1 MLEEIKIKNDMHS
14 NTNKIKFFNL
24 SLSNKEYKDLRTT
37 RLREEEGMFMLE
49 EDNDD
54 DYYRNWDMIF

>member
-1 MLEEIKIKNDMHS
+1 MI
-14 NTNKIKFFNL
+14 L

-37 RLREEEGMFMLE
+37 RLREEEGIMFMLE

>member
-1 MLEEIKIKNDMHS
+1 MI
-14 NTNKIKFFNL
+14 L

>member
-1 MLEEIKIKNDMHS
+1 MI
-14 NTNKIKFFNL
+14 L
-24 SLSNKEYKDLRTT
+24 SLSNKDYKDLRTT